1 MHNFR
6 GLVLLNITIFKQR
19 IKELC
24 NKNGITQKHL
34 CDITGKGR
42 QFLNNIWDGKCGI
55 SDNELAIIAAE
66 LNTSPEYLRGET
78 DDPPL
83 ADDYMREIEKSPLK
97 RDFMKKVAAMS
108 DSDILAIANLLK
120 QFKGE

>member
-1 MHNFR
+1 M
-6 GLVLLNITIFKQR
+6 LNITIFKQR

-34 CDITGKGR
+34 CEIVGKGK

-55 SDNELAIIAAE
+55 SDADLDIIATA
-66 LNTSPEYLRGET
+66 LGTTSSYLIGET
-78 DDPPL
+78 DDPAPS
-83 ADDYMREIEKSPLK
+83 DDYLREIEKSPLK
-97 RDFMKKVAAMS
+97 RDFMKQVASMS